1 MSRLPWYFFPVAETA
16 RPQVTAA
23 LASQFG
29 PKKAPGWIKHDQTLG
44 VQMDLSIDP
53 PFVSSTDHL
62 SIFKPFVKK
71 SKMLIIWISH
81 D

>member
-1 MSRLPWYFFPVAETA
+1 MDVKTSQIPVAETA

-29 PKKAPGWIKHDQTLG
+29 PKQARPAPGWIKHDQTLG

-53 PFVSSTDHL
+53 PFVS
-62 SIFKPFVKK
+62 ICF
-71 SKMLIIWISH
+71 IN
-81 D
+81 